1 MVVMEIKL
9 PAGPGGSYPDRAVE
23 NDGRMGREAVA
34 AHPPICPSAHL
45 PICPVYF
52 RNSSSRYP
60 GMGHSS
66 AEICCC
72 ISSP

>member
-9 PAGPGGSYPDRAVE
+9 RTGVAGGYPDRAVKPGWA
-23 NDGRMGREAVA
+23 DGRQL
-34 AHPPICPSAHL
+34 PICPSAHL
-45 PICPVYF
+45 FVCPAYF
-52 RNSSSRYP
+52 KNSNSRYP
-60 GMGHSS
+60 GIGHSS